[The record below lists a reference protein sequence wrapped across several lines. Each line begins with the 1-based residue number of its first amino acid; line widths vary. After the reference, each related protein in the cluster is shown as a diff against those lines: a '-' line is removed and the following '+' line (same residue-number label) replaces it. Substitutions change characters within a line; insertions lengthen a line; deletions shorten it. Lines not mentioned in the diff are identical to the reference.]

1 MTKNQLEAQRIKTAA
16 RLNTIGALEGDEFT
30 DAIRAEA
37 EALEVEYR
45 DSGIKLAALL
55 TVEDD
60 ERQQAELEATQ
71 LGSLAGEAETR
82 EMIELRSKARVSDF
96 FVARLRGQPVAGAS
110 LEYSVAQGCEGAIPP
125 SLLRDPESRADA
137 ATPAPATH
145 PTVPSGIQGFAYP
158 VPIHEYLGVQIVPQ
172 SSGDAAYPVVT
183 TALTGG
189 MVAVGV
195 AADSAA
201 AALTVVKHSA
211 DRRLQ
216 TRLTLRRE
224 DLAAY
229 PAIESAL
236 KMNLAQE
243 QENTLDDQTLKGDD
257 SSPNLDGLQ
266 HQIAVTAESTSTTF
280 DLAVGKVAAL
290 CDGLYAPDLKAIRL
304 VVNAAVA
311 GWMMKTFRSTAAQGG
326 ENETLWSYL
335 SRELGGLRASAR
347 MPASASN
354 VAWCIAHRMG
364 VAGQLAVVTNW
375 GGTTIEDIYSDS
387 KSGLIHCTAVQIVQ
401 GVGLLRADAWK
412 AISVK
417 TA

>member
-1 MTKNQLEAQRIKTAA
+1 MTKLQELQIKQSTAREKINSLLGLETRSDEQDAELVSLTAEAQR
-16 RLNTIGALEGDEFT
+16 LEPE
-30 DAIRAEA
+30 IRAAIVAAPDVE
-37 EALEVEYR
+37 EVVMTTE
-45 DSGIKLAALL
+45 
-55 TVEDD
+55 TPE
-60 ERQQAELEATQ
+60 ERERL
-71 LGSLAGEAETR
+71 
-82 EMIELRSKARVSDF
+82 ELRGKARVSDF
-96 FVARLRGQPVAGAS
+96 LVARLRGLPVSGAS
-110 LEYSVAQGCEGAIPP
+110 LEYSQAEGCEGAIPR
-125 SLLRDPESRADA
+125 SLLRDPETRADA

-145 PTVPSGIQGFAYP
+145 PTMPSGIQPFAYP
-158 VPIHEYLGVQIVPQ
+158 MPVHQYLGIQVVSQ
-172 SSGDAAYPVVT
+172 SSGDAAYPIVT

-189 MVAVGV
+189 MAAAGV
-195 AADSAA
+195 AADSVA
-201 AALTVVKHSA
+201 AALTVTKHAA

-229 PAIESAL
+229 PQIEQAL
-236 KMNLAQE
+236 KMNLMQE
-243 QENTLDDQTLKGDD
+243 QINTLDDQVLIGDD

-266 HQIAVTAESTSTTF
+266 HQVTVTAESTATTF

-290 CDGLYAPDLKAIRL
+290 CDGHYAPDLKAIRL
-304 VVNAAVA
+304 VVNASVA
-311 GWMMKTFRSTAAQGG
+311 AWMMKSFRSTAAVGG

-354 VAWCIAHRMG
+354 VAWCVAFRMG
-364 VAGQLAVVTNW
+364 VAGQLGVVTNW

-387 KSGLIHCTAVQIVQ
+387 KSGLINCTAVQVVQ
-401 GVGLLRADAWK
+401 GVGLLRTDAWK

>member
-1 MTKNQLEAQRIKTAA
+1 MTPVQTIQIRLSECRQRINELLGVETRSADEQTEMETLTAEVSK
-16 RLNTIGALEGDEFT
+16 REPEL
-30 DAIRAEA
+30 RAA
-37 EALEVEYR
+37 
-45 DSGIKLAALL
+45 LAAEPDPQEVVTA
-55 TVEDD
+55 TVDAEVR
-60 ERQQAELEATQ
+60 ER
-71 LGSLAGEAETR
+71 
-82 EMIELRSKARVSDF
+82 IELRAKARVSDF
-96 FVARLRGQPVAGAS
+96 LVARLRGQPVTGAS
-110 LEYSVAQGCEGAIPP
+110 LEYSQLEGCEGAIPP
-125 SLLRDPESRADA
+125 SLLREPETRADA
-137 ATPAPATH
+137 VTAAPATH

-158 VPIHEYLGVQIVPQ
+158 VPIHDYLGVQVVSQ
-172 SSGDAAYPVVT
+172 SSGDAAYPTVT

-189 MVAVGV
+189 MVAAGV

-201 AALTVVKHSA
+201 AALTVVKHAA

-224 DLAAY
+224 DLAAF
-229 PAIESAL
+229 PAIEQAL

-243 QENTLDDQTLKGDD
+243 QENTLDDQVLRGDD
-257 SSPNLDGLQ
+257 SSPNLDGLE
-266 HQIAVTAESTSTTF
+266 HQVTVTAEGTSTTF

-290 CDGLYAPDLKAIRL
+290 CDGHYAPDLKAIRL
-304 VVNAAVA
+304 VVNASVA

-354 VAWCIAHRMG
+354 AAWCIAHRMG
-364 VAGQLAVVTNW
+364 VAGQLGVITSW

-387 KSGLIHCTAVQIVQ
+387 KSGLIHATAVQIVQ

>member
-1 MTKNQLEAQRIKTAA
+1 MTLTA
-16 RLNTIGALEGDEFT
+16 EGTAIEPE
-30 DAIRAEA
+30 IRAAIVA
-37 EALEVEYR
+37 EPDPQTTITATG
-45 DSGIKLAALL
+45 DP
-55 TVEDD
+55 
-60 ERQQAELEATQ
+60 EL
-71 LGSLAGEAETR
+71 R
-82 EMIELRSKARVSDF
+82 EKAELRSRARVSDF
-96 FVARLRGQPVAGAS
+96 LVARLRGQPVTGAS
-110 LEYSVAQGCEGAIPP
+110 LEYSQAEGCEGAIPT
-125 SLLRDPESRADA
+125 SLLREPETRADA

-145 PTVPSGIQGFAYP
+145 PTTPNMIQSFAYP
-158 VPIHEYLGVQIVPQ
+158 MPIHEYLGVQVVSQ
-172 SSGDAAYPVVT
+172 TEGDAAYPVVT

-189 MVAVGV
+189 MAAVGV

-201 AALTVVKHSA
+201 AALTVTKHAA

-229 PAIESAL
+229 PAIEAAL

-243 QENTLDDQTLKGDD
+243 QENTLDDQVLTGDD

-266 HQIAVTAESTSTTF
+266 HQVAVTAEGTSTTF

-290 CDGLYAPDLKAIRL
+290 VDGLYAPDLKAIRL
-304 VVNAAVA
+304 VVNPAVA
-311 GWMMKTFRSTAAQGG
+311 AWMMKSFRSTAAQGG

-354 VAWCIAHRMG
+354 VGWCIAHRMG
-364 VAGQLAVVTNW
+364 VPGQLGVVTNW
-375 GGTTIEDIYSDS
+375 GGITIEDIYSDS
-387 KSGLIHCTAVQIVQ
+387 KSGLIHCTAVLIVQ

-412 AISVK
+412 AISIK

>member
-1 MTKNQLEAQRIKTAA
+1 MSKREPELRAALAAETDPQELVTATGDPELRA
-16 RLNTIGALEGDEFT
+16 RL
-30 DAIRAEA
+30 
-37 EALEVEYR
+37 
-45 DSGIKLAALL
+45 
-55 TVEDD
+55 
-60 ERQQAELEATQ
+60 
-71 LGSLAGEAETR
+71 
-82 EMIELRSKARVSDF
+82 ELRGRARVSDF
-96 FVARLRGQPVAGAS
+96 LVARLRGQPVTGAS
-110 LEYSVAQGCEGAIPP
+110 LEYSQAEGCEGAIPP
-125 SLLRDPESRADA
+125 SLLRDPETRADA

-145 PTVPSGIQGFAYP
+145 PTMPNQIQGYAYP
-158 VPIHEYLGVQIVPQ
+158 PPIHEYLGVQVVPQ
-172 SSGDAAYPVVT
+172 RDGDAAYPVVT

-189 MVAVGV
+189 MAAAGV

-201 AALTVVKHSA
+201 AALTVTKHAA

-229 PAIESAL
+229 PQIEAAL
-236 KMNLAQE
+236 KMNLQLE
-243 QENTLDDQTLKGDD
+243 QDTTLDDQVLVGNDT
-257 SSPNLDGLQ
+257 SPNLDGLQ
-266 HQIAVTAESTSTTF
+266 HQVVVSAEGTSTTF

-290 CDGLYAPDLKAIRL
+290 VDGLYAPDMKAIRL

-311 GWMMKTFRSTAAQGG
+311 AWMMRTFRSTPANGG
-326 ENETLWSYL
+326 SNETLWTFL

-364 VAGQLAVVTNW
+364 VAGQLGVVTSW
-375 GGTTIEDIYSDS
+375 GGVTIEDVYSDS

>member
-1 MTKNQLEAQRIKTAA
+1 MTKSQTIQVRLSECRQ
-16 RLNTIGALEGDEFT
+16 RLNELLQVEA
-30 DAIRAEA
+30 RSAE
-37 EALEVEYR
+37 
-45 DSGIKLAALL
+45 
-55 TVEDD
+55 
-60 ERQQAELEATQ
+60 QQAEMETLTNEVSAKEPE
-71 LGSLAGEAETR
+71 LRASLAAEPDPQEVVTPTDDPEHR
-82 EMIELRSKARVSDF
+82 ERLELRSKARVSDF
-96 FVARLRGQPVAGAS
+96 FVARLRGQPVTGAS
-110 LEYSVAQGCEGAIPP
+110 LEFSQAEGCEGAIPP
-125 SLLRDPESRADA
+125 SLLRDDPEVRADA

-145 PTVPSGIQGFAYP
+145 PTVPSPIQGFAYP
-158 VPIHEYLGVQIVPQ
+158 MPVHQYLGVQIVSQ
-172 SSGDAAYPVVT
+172 REGDAAYPT
-183 TALTGG
+183 MTSALTGG

-201 AALTVVKHSA
+201 AALTVVKHAA

-229 PAIESAL
+229 PAIEAAL

-243 QENTLDDQTLKGDD
+243 QENTLDDQVLVGNDT
-257 SSPNLDGLQ
+257 SPNLDGLS
-266 HQIAVTAESTSTTF
+266 HQVAVTAEGTSTTF

-290 CDGLYAPDLKAIRL
+290 VDGLYAPDLTAIRL
-304 VVNAAVA
+304 VVNASVA
-311 GWMMKTFRSTAAQGG
+311 AWMMKTWRGTPANGG
-326 ENETLWSYL
+326 PNETLWTFL

-354 VAWCIAHRMG
+354 VGWCIAHRMG
-364 VAGQLAVVTNW
+364 VAGQLGVVTSW
-375 GGTTIEDIYSDS
+375 GGITIEDIYSDS

>member
-1 MTKNQLEAQRIKTAA
+1 MTTLQKLHLRQSEVRESINSLLGNDSRTEDQQDELEKLTGEGQ
-16 RLNTIGALEGDEFT
+16 ALEPE
-30 DAIRAEA
+30 IRAAIIA
-37 EALEVEYR
+37 EPDPESTITDTNDPEQREV
-45 DSGIKLAALL
+45 
-55 TVEDD
+55 V
-60 ERQQAELEATQ
+60 
-71 LGSLAGEAETR
+71 
-82 EMIELRSKARVSDF
+82 ELRSKARVSDF
-96 FVARLRGQPVAGAS
+96 LVARLRGQPVTGAS
-110 LEYSVAQGCEGAIPP
+110 LEYSQAEGCEGAIPR
-125 SLLRDPESRADA
+125 SLLRDPETRADA
-137 ATPAPATH
+137 ATPVPATH

-158 VPIHEYLGVQIVPQ
+158 MPIHEYLGVQVVSQ
-172 SSGDAAYPVVT
+172 SSGDAVYPVVT
-183 TALTGG
+183 SALTGG

-201 AALTVVKHSA
+201 AALTVVKHAA

-229 PAIESAL
+229 PAIEQAL

-243 QENTLDDQTLKGDD
+243 QENTLDDQVLTGDD
-257 SSPNLDGLQ
+257 SSPNLDGLE
-266 HQIAVTAESTSTTF
+266 HQITVTAESTTTTF

-304 VVNAAVA
+304 VVNPAIAT
-311 GWMMKTFRSTAAQGG
+311 WMMKSFRSTAAQGG

-354 VAWCIAHRMG
+354 VGWCIAHRLG
-364 VAGQLAVVTNW
+364 VAGQLGVVTSW
-375 GGTTIEDIYSDS
+375 GGITIEDIYSDS

-412 AISVK
+412 AISIK